1 MPKNPSKPS
10 MARLERYK
18 QQAKKLKKQ
27 HKYTQAE
34 ALDQVVREDGH
45 SSWKD
50 YQRKAKA
57 QATLNIPTPQTSF
70 SFSESGDI
78 EITEDEHDNL
88 KKDQQAE
95 LSDSD
100 KLQLAANQ
108 TTLAKHGIEYS
119 LFEPTSTGLKKFIL
133 DATQPVRTHFT
144 LEGFHDFSS
153 QAQGPEHK
161 VIMEAKFVTPTGIND
176 TKVSLY
182 RPNTKKGDP
191 RMWFRKLGT
200 FSVAGNQVAIVIF
213 NDEAYLIN
221 LTQVDLNE
229 SILNHDPIGQFLAQY
244 NNTHNQ
250 VSEELLAK
258 LRKLAEKPLKAVNF
272 GDTTI
277 GMTIEAALGIEAN
290 SSKLP
295 DYKGIELKSGRGNKT
310 RTNLFAQVA
319 DWKLSNCKSSAQI
332 LDKYGYERGE
342 DFKLYCTVSAQ
353 KTNSQGL
360 SFDYREHSDEL
371 HEIDSNGN
379 QVAVWTGDLLRS
391 RLQEK
396 HAETFWIQADS
407 ELIDGKEYFHLK
419 SVTHTKSPLLSQ
431 LMPLIQSGVI
441 TMDHLIKR
449 KGGPKPRVSEK
460 GPLFKMDKRNLS
472 MLFPAPITHLLE
484 KK

>member
-1 MPKNPSKPS
+1 MPKIPSKPT
-10 MARLERYK
+10 MAQLERYK
-18 QQAKKLKKQ
+18 QKAKKLKKQ

-34 ALDQVVREDGH
+34 ALDHVVREGGH

-57 QATLNIPTPQTSF
+57 EATLNTPTPQTSF

-78 EITEDEHDNL
+78 KLTEDEHDSL
-88 KKDQQAE
+88 KKDLQVE
-95 LSDSD
+95 LSDGD
-100 KLQLAANQ
+100 KLQLASNQ
-108 TTLAKHGIEYS
+108 TALAKLGIEYS
-119 LFEPTSTGLKKFIL
+119 LFEPTTTGLKKSIL
-133 DATQPVRTHFT
+133 DATQPVRTHFS
-144 LEGFHDFSS
+144 LEGFHEFST
-153 QAQGPEHK
+153 QAQGPDHK
-161 VIMEAKFVTPTGIND
+161 LVRGAKFVTTDGVSD

-200 FSVAGNQVAIVIF
+200 FAVAGDQVAIVIF
-213 NDEAYLIN
+213 NDEAHLLN
-221 LTQVDLNE
+221 LTQIDLNE
-229 SILNHDPIGQFLAQY
+229 SIFNRDSIGQFLAQY
-244 NNTHNQ
+244 NNTHNE

-258 LRKLAEKPLKAVNF
+258 LRKLAEKPLEAVNF

-332 LDKYGYERGE
+332 LDKYGYDRGE

-353 KTNSQGL
+353 KVNSQGL
-360 SFDYREHSDEL
+360 SFKYQDHSDEL
-371 HEIDSNGN
+371 HEMDNSGN
-379 QVAVWTGDLLRS
+379 QVAIWTGNLLRN
-391 RLQEK
+391 RLHEK
-396 HAETFWIQADS
+396 HAETFWIQAES
-407 ELIDGKEYFHLK
+407 ELINGKEHFHLK
-419 SVTHTKSPLLSQ
+419 SVIHTKSPLLSQ

-472 MLFPAPITHLLE
+472 LLFPAPVKYSLV
-484 KK
+484 